1 VSTTERPLEAG
12 RPSLFGTAPRQD
24 RAVSRRQ
31 ARDAAERAASHLLSL
46 QHPEGYWKGEL
57 ETNVT
62 MDAEDLLLREFL
74 GISTPRVTQATA
86 RWIRSKQRSDG
97 TWASFYE
104 GPGELSTTVEAYV
117 ALRLAGDSPTDPHL
131 AKAAA
136 FIQSEG
142 GLEATRVFTRL
153 WLALFGLW
161 SWDELPSIPPEL
173 IALPLSV
180 PFNIYDFACWARQ
193 TIVALAVVAC
203 YQPVRP
209 LSFSI
214 EELHATGTNRARR
227 PLLHPGT
234 PFELADGLLRHYGRV
249 ARGTSPFSQSREAAL
264 AACER
269 WIIRRQEADGSWGG
283 IQPPWVYSI
292 IALHL
297 RGYPLDHPVLAGA
310 LAGLE
315 SFVIEENGMR
325 RLEACQSPVWDTAFA
340 VIGLA
345 DAGIASDHPALLR
358 AAEWLV
364 GEEVRVKG
372 DWAVRRPDL
381 APGGWSFEFEN
392 DNYPDIDDTAEVIL
406 ALRRVR
412 HRDSAW
418 QERISRAI
426 ERGVTWVEGMASS
439 DGGWAAFDADNTE
452 TLCRDLPF
460 CDFGEVIDPP
470 SADVTAHVLEMLGHE
485 PGADPRRIRDGL
497 AWLRASQEQDGSF
510 FGRWG
515 NNYIYG
521 IGAALPALVA
531 TGTDTTDPAIRRA
544 VAWLAA
550 RQNDDGGFGEDIR
563 SYRQESWRGRGV
575 STASQTAWAVLGLL
589 AAGESRSTVTE
600 RAISFLV
607 TSQRH
612 DGSWDEPWYTGTG
625 FPGDFS
631 INYHLYRLV
640 FPLSALGRYLR
651 DTREA

>member
-1 VSTTERPLEAG
+1 
-12 RPSLFGTAPRQD
+12 
-24 RAVSRRQ
+24 
-31 ARDAAERAASHLLSL
+31 
-46 QHPEGYWKGEL
+46 
-57 ETNVT
+57 
-62 MDAEDLLLREFL
+62 
-74 GISTPRVTQATA
+74 
-86 RWIRSKQRSDG
+86 
-97 TWASFYE
+97 
-104 GPGELSTTVEAYV
+104 
-117 ALRLAGDSPTDPHL
+117 
-131 AKAAA
+131 
-136 FIQSEG
+136 
-142 GLEATRVFTRL
+142 
-153 WLALFGLW
+153 
-161 SWDELPSIPPEL
+161 
-173 IALPLSV
+173 
-180 PFNIYDFACWARQ
+180 
-193 TIVALAVVAC
+193 
-203 YQPVRP
+203 
-209 LSFSI
+209 
-214 EELHATGTNRARR
+214 
-227 PLLHPGT
+227 
-234 PFELADGLLRHYGRV
+234 
-249 ARGTSPFSQSREAAL
+249 
-264 AACER
+264 
-269 WIIRRQEADGSWGG
+269 
-283 IQPPWVYSI
+283 
-292 IALHL
+292 
-297 RGYPLDHPVLAGA
+297 
-310 LAGLE
+310 
-315 SFVIEENGMR
+315 
-325 RLEACQSPVWDTAFA
+325 
-340 VIGLA
+340 
-345 DAGIASDHPALLR
+345 
-358 AAEWLV
+358 
-364 GEEVRVKG
+364 
-372 DWAVRRPDL
+372 
-381 APGGWSFEFEN
+381 
-392 DNYPDIDDTAEVIL
+392 
-406 ALRRVR
+406 
-412 HRDSAW
+412 
-418 QERISRAI
+418 
-426 ERGVTWVEGMASS
+426 MASS